1 MIASATEYGGSFQTP
16 GDVQEYFHEK
26 RADYSAAK
34 HSRFKRRRKGLPASG
49 SHADYHYR
57 SESEFWRMMETARD
71 MARNDY
77 IVGQGIRRFVANIVQ
92 DGFRLEAQTPNSD
105 LNAELEGMWN
115 DWSEDS
121 EQVSLTGEDSWY
133 DIETLTLENVL
144 TDGDICHLPT
154 TEGSLDTMEAH
165 RLRTPHRTTRKIIH
179 GVLLDDRR
187 RRLRYHFA
195 ADDVRIDSTAV
206 KLRDMEEVDYRDPMG
221 DKQVYHVYRKNRFS
235 QTRGVTVLAP
245 LVDPAG
251 MLDDI
256 QFARLVQQQVV
267 SAWVILRSRPNPV
280 IGGEGGRN
288 CSTDGGVGQT
298 NDLSGFNR
306 PISEVQPGQEIK
318 ADDGEQVTGFNPNV
332 PNPTFFDHVSLILGV
347 IAANL
352 DMPVAMLMLDPSNT
366 NFSGWRGAV
375 DQARLRFRQCQKW
388 YSGRLHSPV
397 YRWKVDNWIEQGRI
411 TEAGVKEAGK
421 ALFKH
426 CWHPPRW
433 PYIQPLE
440 DASADLLRD
449 RNALTSKRRLH
460 GSNGASWDD
469 LSTEIVDDNAMG
481 IEKAIAKEM
490 EFKSR
495 FPEVANPPTWR
506 DFLSMPTPDGV
517 QVATGNEPKQ
527 NEPETAGA
535 TANE

>member
-1 MIASATEYGGSFQTP
+1 MVTTVEYGGRFKGAT
-16 GDVQEYFHEK
+16 DVQEYFRDQ

-34 HSRFKRRRKGLPASG
+34 LSRFKRKRKGLPATG
-49 SHADYHYR
+49 SHADYHFR
-57 SESEFWRMMETARD
+57 SEIEFWRMMETARD

-77 IVGQGIRRFVANIVQ
+77 IIGQGVRRFVANIVQ
-92 DGFRLEAQTPNSD
+92 DGFRHEAQTTSTT
-105 LNAELEGMWN
+105 LNEELEGNWKE
-115 DWSEDS
+115 WSEDPD
-121 EQVSLTGEDSWY
+121 QVSLTGDESWY
-133 DIETLTLENVL
+133 DLETLTLESVL
-144 TDGDICHLPT
+144 FDGDIAHIPT
-154 TEGSLDTMEAH
+154 AFGSLETMEAH
-165 RLRTPHRTTRKIIH
+165 RNRTPHRTKRRIIH
-179 GVLLDDRR
+179 GVRLDDFRR
-187 RRLRYHFA
+187 RQDYYFA
-195 ADDVRIDSTAV
+195 KEDVGITSAGI
-206 KLRDMEEVDYRDPMG
+206 KLNQMREIPYRDPDG
-221 DKQVYHVYRKNRFS
+221 HKQVYHIYRKNRFS

-267 SAWVILRSRPNPV
+267 SAWTILRTRTMPV
-280 IGGEGGRN
+280 VGGQGGR
-288 CSTDGGVGQT
+288 CGTDGASVT
-298 NDLSGFNR
+298 TDAAGFDR
-306 PISEVQPGQEIK
+306 PISDVQPGQEITG
-318 ADDGEQVTGFNPNV
+318 AQGETITGFSPNV
-332 PNPTFFDHVSLILGV
+332 PNPSFFDHVSLILGV

-375 DQARLRFRQCQKW
+375 DQARMRFRQCQKW
-388 YSGRLHSPV
+388 YSGRLHKPV
-397 YRWKVDNWIEQGRI
+397 YEWKVRNWIDQGI
-411 TEAGVKEAGK
+411 ISETAVKEAGSS
-421 ALFKH
+421 LFKH
-426 CWHPPRW
+426 CWHAPRW

-460 GSNGASWDD
+460 GANGMSWDD

-490 EFKSR
+490 EFKSTY
-495 FPEVANPPTWR
+495 PEVANPPTWR

-527 NEPETAGA
+527 NEQEPARAADE
-535 TANE
+535 